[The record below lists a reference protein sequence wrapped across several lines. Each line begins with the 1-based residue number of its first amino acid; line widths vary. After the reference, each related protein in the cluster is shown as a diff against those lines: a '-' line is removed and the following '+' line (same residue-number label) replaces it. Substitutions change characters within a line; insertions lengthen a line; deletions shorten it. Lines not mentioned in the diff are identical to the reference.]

1 MVMERLDQL
10 EECQQ
15 IKRKQKQSTFQT
27 LQKVYE
33 EGNGFSTFVRYLLE
47 LLDRETG

>member
-15 IKRKQKQSTFQT
+15 IKRRQKQSTFQT

-33 EGNGFSTFVRYLLE
+33 EEMDSAH
-47 LLDRETG
+47 LLDIFWNF

>member
-15 IKRKQKQSTFQT
+15 IKRRQKQSTFQT

-33 EGNGFSTFVRYLLE
+33 EGNGFSTFVRCLLE